1 MKKILVSLIGLISIF
16 GIVACNDDDTEV
28 RQERKV
34 FYTVSEVAGIPAFSG
49 TTVSLATDAEWETL
63 LDRFCDYTLNGE
75 QVTFYSSVSSH
86 QAKISAKDTPTTI
99 TTADRDALK
108 EWMKEMEKIG
118 KTVQV
123 TYNEGNG
130 TWSGRAYVNL
140 GQDDMQE
147 ASFYTGTLAFV
158 PAPALE
164 VPSMGG
170 VVWAMQ
176 VSADSTLIITV
187 HGMLMWFDSIDDNM
201 RLLEG
206 ATVSL
211 EGVVGTHTDLENNQF
226 MTIGLNVEEE
236 K

>member
-108 EWMKEMEKIG
+108 EWMKEMEKAG
-118 KTVQV
+118 KTVRI
-123 TYNEGNG
+123 TYDNG
-130 TWSGRAYVNL
+130 TWNGTAYANL
-140 GQDDMQE
+140 GQDDMQQTQM
-147 ASFYTGTLAFV
+147 YTGTLVFV
-158 PAPALE
+158 PAPVLE
-164 VPSMGG
+164 VPPMGG
-170 VVWAMQ
+170 VAWAMQ
-176 VSADSTLIITV
+176 VSADSTLIITL
-187 HGMLMWFDSIDDNM
+187 HGMMMWSDSIDDNM
-201 RLLEG
+201 RLIQG
-206 ATVSL
+206 ATMSL
-211 EGVVGTHTDLENNQF
+211 EGVAGQHIDLENNTF
-226 MTIGLNVEEE
+226 MTIGLRVEE
-236 K
+236 